1 MIEPSAS
8 YKRQRDPPSVISYA
22 VWLCFRFP
30 RSLRL
35 LERGIIVFHETNR
48 CWATKF
54 GPDYAR
60 RLRRKAPSPNDVWH
74 LDEVVVMIGGQKHWL
89 WRAIDQDGYSTRS
102 SRPAAH
108 QWVRR
113 SRSACL
119 TQTMMLD
126 HKL

>member
-8 YKRQRDPPSVISYA
+8 YKRHRDPPSVISYA

-30 RSLRL
+30 LSLRL
-35 LERGIIVFHETNR
+35 LERGIIVFHET
-48 CWATKF
+48 
-54 GPDYAR
+54 
-60 RLRRKAPSPNDVWH
+60 RKAPSRNDVWQH

-89 WRAIDQDGYSTRS
+89 WRAIDQHGYSTRS

-113 SRSACL
+113 SRSVCL